1 METAISQRKQGAQLN
16 QDRAKTDS
24 TSKQKSEE
32 SSPDFLGLIIFLPL
46 AITADL
52 LGILDLTGFGVIL
65 VRIIDI
71 PILGILW
78 LWRILK
84 QGIKG
89 QSYSYQLML
98 AFLIELSPFG
108 IIPTWTTFVLYC
120 CFKDTKIG
128 KRTISRGRSYR
139 TLSGEKPT
147 SVADV

>member
-1 METAISQRKQGAQLN
+1 MEAAILQRKQSAQLN

-32 SSPDFLGLIIFLPL
+32 SSPDFWGLIIFLPL
-46 AITADL
+46 AVMADL
-52 LGILDLTGFGVIL
+52 LGVLDLTGFGAII

-84 QGIKG
+84 QGMKG
-89 QSYSYQLML
+89 QSYQHQLML

-120 CFKDTKIG
+120 CFKDTKLGKQTIG
-128 KRTISRGRSYR
+128 KMKKI
-139 TLSGEKPT
+139 
-147 SVADV
+147 

>member
-1 METAISQRKQGAQLN
+1 MEAAISQRKQSAQLN

-46 AITADL
+46 AVMADL
-52 LGILDLTGFGVIL
+52 LGVLDLTGFGAIL

-84 QGIKG
+84 QGPGK
-89 QSYSYQLML
+89 QSYSYQLIF
-98 AFLIELSPFG
+98 AFLVELTPIG
-108 IIPTWTTFVLYC
+108 IVPAWTTFVLYC
-120 CFKDTKIG
+120 CFKDTKLGKQTIG
-128 KRTISRGRSYR
+128 KMKKI
-139 TLSGEKPT
+139 
-147 SVADV
+147 